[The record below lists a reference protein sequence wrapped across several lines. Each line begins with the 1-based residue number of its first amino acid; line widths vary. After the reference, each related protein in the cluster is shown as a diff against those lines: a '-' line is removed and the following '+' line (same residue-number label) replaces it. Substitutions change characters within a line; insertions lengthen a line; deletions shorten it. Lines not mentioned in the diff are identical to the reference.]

1 MKNNVMYALNKRR
14 LSNANHSKRFKFYK
28 KINKKVVTNTVIYG
42 KKTTGLC
49 MQKKSKELYTR
60 SADEKKSG
68 NLIMVDVLIE

>member
-1 MKNNVMYALNKRR
+1 MTNNVMYALNKRR

-28 KINKKVVTNTVIYG
+28 KINKVLTNTVIYG

-60 SADEKKSG
+60 SAAKKKSG